1 MTKLIFQIIGG
12 ILSLWLAI
20 KFVPGV
26 EFSGEIKY
34 LIFAGIFLGLI
45 NFFLKPILKF
55 ITFPLRILTFGL
67 FSLII
72 NMLIVWTVDV
82 FFPELTIQGIVPL
95 FWTTIIVLVVSWS
108 LGLYNPRKKI
118 IVEEE

>member
-1 MTKLIFQIIGG
+1 MTKLIFQIVGG
-12 ILSLWLAI
+12 ILGLWLAI

-26 EFSGEIKY
+26 EFNGEIKY

-72 NMLIVWTVDV
+72 NMLIVWTVDL

-118 IVEEE
+118 IVEK

>member
-95 FWTTIIVLVVSWS
+95 FWSTIIILVVSWF